1 MKGQVG
7 PTWNFLGN
15 GEGGRLQVGLGMGG
29 GWAGVS
35 ESGGQGETRGCKN
48 KDACQEFLDFFIR
61 QV

>member
-1 MKGQVG
+1 
-7 PTWNFLGN
+7 
-15 GEGGRLQVGLGMGG
+15 MGG